1 MLDKRRQDNKEDDT
15 DEREAE
21 WNGEEQNL
29 AEEKEETGF
38 VYFRYIPFH

>member
-15 DEREAE
+15 DEREGE
-21 WNGEEQNL
+21 WNGQEENL
-29 AEEKEETGF
+29 AEVKEETGF

>member
-15 DEREAE
+15 DEREEE
-21 WNGEEQNL
+21 WNGEVENL